1 MPGLVP
7 GIHVLLWSSKKTWM
21 AGTSPAMTASSG
33 IKPRLGPWLI
43 RRRAA
48 EFDAVVQAERAVVP
62 KLELHRCNAPA
73 APARRARH
81 FADDVFGGELCDR
94 LFERKTAIHPP

>member
-7 GIHVLLWSSKKTWM
+7 GIHVFGPVEIRRGWP
-21 AGTSPAMTASSG
+21 GTSPAMTAKSLR
-33 IKPRLGPWLI
+33 IKPRLKPWLI

-48 EFDAVVQAERAVVP
+48 EFDAVVQAERAVMP
-62 KLELHRCNAPA
+62 EFELQRCDAPA

-81 FADDVFGGELCDR
+81 FADDVSGRDGRDG
-94 LFERKTAIHPP
+94 LFERETAL